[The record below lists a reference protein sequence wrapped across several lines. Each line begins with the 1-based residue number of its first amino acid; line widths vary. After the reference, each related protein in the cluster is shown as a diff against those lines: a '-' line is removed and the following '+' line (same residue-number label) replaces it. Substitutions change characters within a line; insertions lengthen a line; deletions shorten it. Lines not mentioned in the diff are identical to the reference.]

1 MEKVEK
7 IALLTELLDRV
18 YVQGTMFDTF
28 IGDSDLF
35 NDNQYSDML
44 ESVEDVTDA
53 MANLY
58 QKIAQAIEEQV
69 MYQIA
74 HSILKSVK

>member
-1 MEKVEK
+1 MEKTEK
-7 IALLTELLDRV
+7 LVLLTELLDRV